1 MTNQGSTPITLA
13 AVQARS
19 LPGQVPANLDHATS
33 LVEQAAAAGASVVVL
48 PELFSSGCLTS
59 RAIWDAA
66 EASDGPTARWLAAT
80 AARLGIYLGAGT
92 AQSDG
97 ADFYDVFMLA
107 GPDGEIAGRGYK
119 TNAAASIFR
128 RGRSVHVIDTAIGRI
143 GVGICADNQYSAQL
157 RLMHELRADLIL
169 MPCAWPTPITAAG
182 LVSAADVATLRRRIT
197 ELPVLYARA
206 LGVPVVLVNQ
216 VGPLPPIAGMLGRLM
231 DPQAWRLRGQSR
243 IVDSDGSLAGA
254 LADDERVLVAE
265 VVMDRDRKHR
275 DELPDFGGWLQPGP
289 LLERRAIIPV
299 DIVAGR
305 LSYAL
310 SRTRVRKAEAALRP
324 AMDRRRL
331 SSAMVP

>member
-1 MTNQGSTPITLA
+1 MTNQGMRPLTLA

-19 LPGQVPANLDHATS
+19 LPGRVQANLDHATP

-48 PELFSSGCLTS
+48 PELFSCGYLTS
-59 RAIWDAA
+59 RAIWDVA

-80 AARLGIYLGAGT
+80 AARLGIYLGAGA

-97 ADFYDVFMLA
+97 TDFYDVFVLA
-107 GPDGEIAGRGYK
+107 GPDGEIAGRGFR
-119 TNAAASIFR
+119 TNAEANVFR

-143 GVGICADNQYSAQL
+143 GVVIGADNQYSAQL

-169 MPCAWPTPITAAG
+169 MPHAWPTPVRAAG
-182 LVSAADVATLRRRIT
+182 LVSEADVAVPQRRIT

-206 LGVPVVLVNQ
+206 LGVPVVFVNQ
-216 VGPLPPIAGMLGRLM
+216 VGPLPPVPGMLGRLM
-231 DPQAWRLRGQSR
+231 NPQTWRLRGQSR

-254 LADDERVLVAE
+254 LADAERVLVAE
-265 VVMDRDRKHR
+265 VVMDRDRKHL

-289 LLERRAIIPV
+289 VLQRKAIIPA
-299 DIVAGR
+299 DIAAGR

-310 SRTRVRKAEAALRP
+310 SSTRVRKAQAALRP
-324 AMDRRRL
+324 AMEGRRL
-331 SSAMVP
+331 SSAGVP